1 MKRAECVVVNK
12 RGFSVHRG
20 EPGILVIF
28 SKKKAVYEVFRE
40 YLNSKVALTEE
51 QHEWIRSCSV
61 VKKLRKR
68 QYLLQEGD
76 VWRNHAFVSKGLV
89 RTYSVDEKG
98 MEHVIAFAME
108 NWWTG
113 DRESLLSGKPS
124 RFNIDAIED
133 SEIVLFEKQKFEAI
147 CAAIPAFNDMV
158 NGIIDRSFVALQS
171 RINDSI
177 SSAVEERYKNFVEKY
192 PSFAA
197 RVPQNMIA
205 SYLGITRETLSRIRS
220 KGTKG

>member
-1 MKRAECVVVNK
+1 MYEAFK
-12 RGFSVHRG
+12 SY
-20 EPGILVIF
+20 LD
-28 SKKKAVYEVFRE
+28 SKI
-40 YLNSKVALTEE
+40 SLTEE
-51 QHEWIRSCSV
+51 QHERIYSKSV

-76 VWRNHAFVSKGLV
+76 IWKNHAFVTMGLV

-98 MEHVIAFAME
+98 LEHVIAFAME

-113 DRESLLSGKPS
+113 DRESLLSGQPS

-133 SEIVLFEKQKFEAI
+133 SEIVLIEKHKFETI
-147 CAAIPAFNDMV
+147 CSEIPAFNDMV
-158 NGIIDRSFVALQS
+158 NCIIDRSFVASQK
-171 RINDSI
+171 RIHDAI
-177 SSAVEERYKNFVEKY
+177 STPVEEKYANFIQRY

-205 SYLGITRETLSRIRS
+205 SYLGITRETLSRIRHKAAKKS
-220 KGTKG
+220 